1 MTPSKGHFMK
11 VNVTNL
17 TQFCIKHH
25 NSDGSL
31 TNVGMFNNL
40 SVFLKISKFNWKKYN
55 KKYTSAENTKPK
67 YN

>member
-1 MTPSKGHFMK
+1 MTPSKGHFMN

-40 SVFLKISKFNWKKYN
+40 SVFLKISKLIEKI
-55 KKYTSAENTKPK
+55 TTKSTHLQKTPK

>member
-11 VNVTNL
+11 VNLTNL

-40 SVFLKISKFNWKKYN
+40 SVFLKISKFN
-55 KKYTSAENTKPK
+55 
-67 YN
+67 